1 MSSECEYCCCCYCCL
16 QCCNKDNKKGK
27 YARIEYDDP
36 DEQEVSSIGMSLVPL
51 ETIFQMP
58 QQQERYTN
66 QRHSITAP
74 NSLQETHLLSTSE
87 DSVVKDQPKAVKYNY
102 TKSGQFQTAHQRR
115 VTIGSSDELIK
126 AATLVTDAANKGTTH
141 LLWKSRSEVFS
152 SQLAQVPH
160 LPVLVEEGDEQSY
173 PFLQF
178 SLHYDIQRR
187 TMTVHLQEA
196 SNLPA
201 KDRSGTSDPFVVMHL
216 HPNKEEIFESKI
228 VYKTLNPVF
237 DQSFEFHNL
246 QLDDIHRQSL
256 VFRIYDHD
264 KFFKNEIIGG
274 IVLPLRDADV
284 YGVVYKMRVDERV
297 EKLISVHNILM
308 PVVTQLVSPLIYA

>member
-1 MSSECEYCCCCYCCL
+1 MTSECEYCCCCDCCL

-36 DEQEVSSIGMSLVPL
+36 DEQEVSSTGMSLVPL
-51 ETIFQMP
+51 ERIFQTP
-58 QQQERYTN
+58 QQRERYTN
-66 QRHSITAP
+66 QPHSLTAS
-74 NSLQETHLLSTSE
+74 NSLQEMHLLSTSE
-87 DSVVKDQPKAVKYNY
+87 DSVVKDQPKAMKYNY
-102 TKSGQFQTAHQRR
+102 TKSDQFKRPHQRR
-115 VTIGSSDELIK
+115 VTIGSSDELRQ
-126 AATLVTDAANKGTTH
+126 AATLVTESANKETKH
-141 LLWKSRSEVFS
+141 LLWRSRLEVFS
-152 SQLAQVPH
+152 SQLAQVPQ
-160 LPVLVEEGDEQSY
+160 LPVLVEEGDEQLY

-216 HPNKEEIFESKI
+216 HPNKEEIFKSQI

-264 KFFKNEIIGG
+264 KFFKNDIIGG

-297 EKLISVHNILM
+297 EKFKSVCTL
-308 PVVTQLVSPLIYA
+308 Y